1 MSNYLNKKFKKK
13 TKMKEKEYATF
24 AFHLNLL
31 D

>member
-1 MSNYLNKKFKKK
+1 MSNYLNKKFKKQK
-13 TKMKEKEYATF
+13 KQNEKEYATF